1 MKELERIE
9 SSANSKLKQVN
20 KLHNHKYRKEENLFV
35 ADGIRLAEM
44 AIQAQWPVKFALA
57 ATESLNNP
65 RVIKAVE
72 ELQERKCPVYELS
85 QDLYSKVSDT
95 VNGQGLLLVMGQRLF
110 TWQEVL
116 TGK

>member
-9 SSANSKLKQVN
+9 SSANSKLKLVN

-72 ELQERKCPVYELS
+72 ELQERKCPVRRSY
-85 QDLYSKVSDT
+85 QYRRFFVSYARHET
-95 VNGQGLLLVMGQRLF
+95 
-110 TWQEVL
+110 
-116 TGK
+116 TGETCADRATDCLP

>member
-1 MKELERIE
+1 MIRPPEEIGNFYRRLVLRKEHTLKELERIE

-57 ATESLNNP
+57 ATESLNKP
-65 RVIKAVE
+65 
-72 ELQERKCPVYELS
+72 ERIG
-85 QDLYSKVSDT
+85 DL
-95 VNGQGLLLVMGQRLF
+95 
-110 TWQEVL
+110 
-116 TGK
+116 